1 VCASMAGS
9 AAGFAAIWALHP
21 VQKDP
26 R

>member
-1 VCASMAGS
+1 VLAMLAGA

-21 VQKDP
+21 VQKDL